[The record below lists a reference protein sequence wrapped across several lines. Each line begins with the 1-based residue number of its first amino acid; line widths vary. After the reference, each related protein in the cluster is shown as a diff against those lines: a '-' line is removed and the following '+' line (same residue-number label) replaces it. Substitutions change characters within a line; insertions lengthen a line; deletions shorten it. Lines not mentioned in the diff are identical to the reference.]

1 MLRVA
6 EVFEILLS
14 TAKLGVSSDKF
25 STKIRSKS
33 CNDSTYS
40 AFKPRY
46 SKKKEKSNVRSDNF
60 TMFTTT
66 YLTRPRKHRSSLMV
80 VTHPPYSLVLV
91 HLSVEEEEEEE
102 EKSILE
108 GKRES
113 EGGARDPILANARET
128 LCISPAHIDTLIPR
142 ETEV

>member
-1 MLRVA
+1 M
-6 EVFEILLS
+6 
-14 TAKLGVSSDKF
+14 
-25 STKIRSKS
+25 
-33 CNDSTYS
+33 
-40 AFKPRY
+40 
-46 SKKKEKSNVRSDNF
+46 RSDNF

-91 HLSVEEEEEEE
+91 HLSVEEEEEE

>member
-1 MLRVA
+1 M
-6 EVFEILLS
+6 
-14 TAKLGVSSDKF
+14 
-25 STKIRSKS
+25 
-33 CNDSTYS
+33 
-40 AFKPRY
+40 
-46 SKKKEKSNVRSDNF
+46 RSDNF